1 MTRNLRNL
9 WIVLEVKNVRKGLLT
24 ALAVIVA
31 VSALVFSSQAEN
43 VSLRGDYVEVRTAS
57 VFAGACH
64 YNGEVVTTGRDA
76 MMAWNVTSG
85 EWQGVD
91 LTGVRVMAIVSA
103 DANLSEGNAARQS
116 EIVIDSQASR
126 TQALAMVNAIKE
138 KYAASLGKVVSVRSA
153 PISFE
158 RNGRTYSVATNNA
171 AINVEAMPNDLCC
184 RMPNLVWY
192 TPLVGLENRKVGYT
206 SKALYSG
213 KVVGEPWSRSDENSA
228 FYGSFSL

>member
-1 MTRNLRNL
+1 M
-9 WIVLEVKNVRKGLLT
+9 RKSLLA
-24 ALAVIVA
+24 ALAMIVA
-31 VSALVFSSQAEN
+31 VTGLVFSSHAEN
-43 VSLRGDYVEVRTAS
+43 VSLRGDYVEVRSAS

-64 YNGEVVTTGRDA
+64 FNGEVVTTGRDA
-76 MMAWNVTSG
+76 LMAWNVTSG
-85 EWQGVD
+85 KWQGVA

-103 DANLSEGNAARQS
+103 DANLAENNAARRS

-126 TQALAMVNAIKE
+126 TQALAMVNALKE
-138 KYAASLGKVVSVRSA
+138 KYAASLGNVVAVRSA

-158 RNGRTYSVATNNA
+158 RSGRTYAVVTNDA

-184 RMPNLVWY
+184 KMPNLIWY

-213 KVVGEPWSRSDENSA
+213 QTVGEPWSRSGENSA
-228 FYGSFSL
+228 FYGRFSL

>member
-1 MTRNLRNL
+1 M
-9 WIVLEVKNVRKGLLT
+9 RKALFA
-24 ALAVIVA
+24 ALAMIVA
-31 VSALVFSSQAEN
+31 VSALVFSSQAES

-85 EWQGVD
+85 KWQGVD

-103 DANLSEGNAARQS
+103 EANLSEDNAARQS
-116 EIVIDSQASR
+116 EIIIDSRASR
-126 TQALAMVNAIKE
+126 TQALAMLNALKE
-138 KYAASLGKVVSVRSA
+138 KYAASLGKIVAVRSA

-158 RNGRTYSVATNNA
+158 RTGRTYAVVADDA

-184 RMPNLVWY
+184 KMPNLVWY

-213 KVVGEPWSRSDENSA
+213 NKVTEPWSRSGENSA
-228 FYGSFSL
+228 FYGTFSL

>member
-1 MTRNLRNL
+1 M
-9 WIVLEVKNVRKGLLT
+9 RKGLF
-24 ALAVIVA
+24 VIAAMVVA

-85 EWQGVD
+85 KWQGVD
-91 LTGVRVMAIVSA
+91 LTGVRVLAIVSA
-103 DANLSEGNAARQS
+103 DANLGESNAARQS
-116 EIVIDSQASR
+116 EIIVDASASR
-126 TQALAMVNAIKE
+126 TQALAMVNALKE
-138 KYAASLGKVVSVRSA
+138 KYAASLGNVVEVRSA

-158 RNGRTYSVATNNA
+158 RNGRTYAVVTNEA
-171 AINVEAMPNDLCC
+171 AINVEGMPNDLCC
-184 RMPNLVWY
+184 KMPNLVWY
-192 TPLVGLENRKVGYT
+192 SPLVGLENRKVGYT

-213 KVVGEPWSRSDENSA
+213 KVIGEPWSRSGENSA
-228 FYGSFSL
+228 FYGTFSL

>member
-1 MTRNLRNL
+1 M
-9 WIVLEVKNVRKGLLT
+9 RKGFLT
-24 ALAVIVA
+24 VLAMLVA

-85 EWQGVD
+85 KWQGVD
-91 LTGVRVMAIVSA
+91 LTGVRVLAIVSA
-103 DANLSEGNAARQS
+103 DANLGESNAARQS
-116 EIVIDSQASR
+116 EIIVDANASR
-126 TQALAMVNAIKE
+126 TQALAMVNALKE
-138 KYAASLGKVVSVRSA
+138 KYAASLGNVVEVRSA

-158 RNGRTYSVATNNA
+158 RKGRTYAVVTNEA
-171 AINVEAMPNDLCC
+171 AINVEAMPNVVCC
-184 RMPNLVWY
+184 KMPNLVWY

-206 SKALYSG
+206 IRAGYSG
-213 KVVGEPWSRSDENSA
+213 KTIGTPWSRSRENSA

>member
-1 MTRNLRNL
+1 M
-9 WIVLEVKNVRKGLLT
+9 RKGMIAALT
-24 ALAVIVA
+24 MIVA

-76 MMAWNVTSG
+76 MMAWNITSG
-85 EWQGVD
+85 QWQGVD
-91 LTGVRVMAIVSA
+91 LSGVRAMAIVSA
-103 DANLSEGNAARQS
+103 DVNLGEQNAARQS
-116 EIVIDSQASR
+116 EIIIDSKASR
-126 TQALAMVNAIKE
+126 TQALAMMNALKE
-138 KYAASLGKVVSVRSA
+138 KYAASLGKIIEIRSA

-158 RNGRTYSVATNNA
+158 RNGRTYAVVTNEA

-184 RMPNLVWY
+184 KMPNLVWY

-206 SKALYSG
+206 EKALYSG
-213 KVVGEPWSRSDENSA
+213 KTVGEPWSRSGENSA
-228 FYGSFSL
+228 FYGTFSL

>member
-1 MTRNLRNL
+1 M
-9 WIVLEVKNVRKGLLT
+9 RKGLF
-24 ALAVIVA
+24 VIAAMVVA
-31 VSALVFSSQAEN
+31 VSAVVFSSHAEN

-85 EWQGVD
+85 KWQGVD
-91 LTGVRVMAIVSA
+91 LTGVRVLAIVSA
-103 DANLSEGNAARQS
+103 DANLSEANAARQS
-116 EIVIDSQASR
+116 EIIVDANASR
-126 TQALAMVNAIKE
+126 TQALAMVNALKE
-138 KYAASLGKVVSVRSA
+138 KYAASLGNVVEVRSA

-158 RNGRTYSVATNNA
+158 RKGRTYAVVTNEA

-184 RMPNLVWY
+184 KMPNLVWY
-192 TPLVGLENRKVGYT
+192 APLVGIESRKVGYT

-213 KVVGEPWSRSDENSA
+213 TVVGEPWSRSGENSA
-228 FYGSFSL
+228 FYGTFSL

>member
-1 MTRNLRNL
+1 M
-9 WIVLEVKNVRKGLLT
+9 RKGLF
-24 ALAVIVA
+24 VIAAMVVA

-85 EWQGVD
+85 KWQGVD
-91 LTGVRVMAIVSA
+91 LTGVRVLAIVSA
-103 DANLSEGNAARQS
+103 DANLGESNAARQS
-116 EIVIDSQASR
+116 EIIVDASASR
-126 TQALAMVNAIKE
+126 TQALAMVNALKE
-138 KYAASLGKVVSVRSA
+138 KYAASLGNVVEVRSA

-158 RNGRTYSVATNNA
+158 RNGRTYAVVTNEA
-171 AINVEAMPNDLCC
+171 AINVEGMPNDLCC
-184 RMPNLVWY
+184 KMPNLVWY
-192 TPLVGLENRKVGYT
+192 SPLVGLENRKVGYT

-213 KVVGEPWSRSDENSA
+213 KVVGEPWSRSGENSA
-228 FYGSFSL
+228 FYGTFAL

>member
-1 MTRNLRNL
+1 M
-9 WIVLEVKNVRKGLLT
+9 RKSLFVI
-24 ALAVIVA
+24 AIMIVA
-31 VSALVFSSQAEN
+31 VSALVFNSQAEN

-85 EWQGVD
+85 KWQGVD
-91 LTGVRVMAIVSA
+91 LTGVRVLAIVSA
-103 DANLSEGNAARQS
+103 DANLAEGNAARQS
-116 EIVIDSQASR
+116 EIIIDSSASR
-126 TQALAMVNAIKE
+126 TQALAMMNALKE
-138 KYAASLGKVVSVRSA
+138 KYAASLGKVVEVRSA

-158 RNGRTYSVATNNA
+158 RNGRTYAVVTNEA

-184 RMPNLVWY
+184 KMPNLVWY

-213 KVVGEPWSRSDENSA
+213 NIVGEPWSRSGENSA

>member
-1 MTRNLRNL
+1 M
-9 WIVLEVKNVRKGLLT
+9 RKRLFA
-24 ALAVIVA
+24 ALAMIVA
-31 VSALVFSSQAEN
+31 VSALVFSSRAEN

-64 YNGEVVTTGRDA
+64 FNGEVVTTGRDA
-76 MMAWNVTSG
+76 LMAWNVTSG
-85 EWQGVD
+85 KWQDVD

-103 DANLSEGNAARQS
+103 DANLAEGNAARKS
-116 EIVIDSQASR
+116 EIVIDSHASR
-126 TQALAMVNAIKE
+126 AQALAVINALRSR
-138 KYAASLGKVVSVRSA
+138 YAASLGDVVAVRSA

-158 RNGRTYSVATNNA
+158 RKGRTYAVVTNDA

-184 RMPNLVWY
+184 KMPNLVWY

-206 SKALYSG
+206 SRALYSG
-213 KVVGEPWSRSDENSA
+213 KIVGEPWSRSGENSA

>member
-1 MTRNLRNL
+1 M
-9 WIVLEVKNVRKGLLT
+9 RKGLILV
-24 ALAVIVA
+24 LAMIVV

-43 VSLRGDYVEVRTAS
+43 ISLRGDYVEARTAS

-76 MMAWNVTSG
+76 LMAWKVTSG
-85 EWQGVD
+85 KWQGVD
-91 LTGVRVMAIVSA
+91 LSGVRVMAIVSA
-103 DANLSEGNAARQS
+103 DANLGENNTARKS
-116 EIVIDSQASR
+116 EIIIDSEASR
-126 TQALAMVNAIKE
+126 TQALAMMNALKE
-138 KYAASLGKVVSVRSA
+138 KYAASLGEIVAIRTA

-158 RNGRTYSVATNNA
+158 RNGRTYAVVTYEA

-184 RMPNLVWY
+184 KMPNLVWY

-213 KVVGEPWSRSDENSA
+213 KAVGEPWSRSGENSA
-228 FYGSFSL
+228 FYGTFSL

>member
-1 MTRNLRNL
+1 M
-9 WIVLEVKNVRKGLLT
+9 RKGLFIV
-24 ALAVIVA
+24 AAMVVA
-31 VSALVFSSQAEN
+31 VSALVFSSQAES

-85 EWQGVD
+85 NWQGVD
-91 LTGVRVMAIVSA
+91 LSGVRVLAIVSSE
-103 DANLSEGNAARQS
+103 ANLGESNAARQS
-116 EIVIDSQASR
+116 EIIVDSSASR
-126 TQALAMVNAIKE
+126 TQALAMINALKE
-138 KYAASLGKVVSVRSA
+138 KYAASLGNVVEVRSA
-153 PISFE
+153 PIKFE
-158 RNGRTYSVATNNA
+158 RNGRTYAVLTNEA

-184 RMPNLVWY
+184 KMPNLVWY

-213 KVVGEPWSRSDENSA
+213 KVVGEPWSRSGENSA
-228 FYGSFSL
+228 FYGTFSL